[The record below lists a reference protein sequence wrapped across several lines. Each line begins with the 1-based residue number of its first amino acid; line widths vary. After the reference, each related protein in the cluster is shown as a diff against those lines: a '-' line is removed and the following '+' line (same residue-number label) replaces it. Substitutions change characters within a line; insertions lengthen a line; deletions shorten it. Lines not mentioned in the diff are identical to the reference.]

1 MKYNRFE
8 ELPVWQA
15 GMVLAERIF
24 AVTADKAFASQGD
37 LANQLQRAG
46 LSVCNNVA
54 EGFERGSTAE
64 LLAFLY
70 YARGSAGEVRSMLIL
85 CERMAR
91 FAHLKSEISD
101 LKCLAES
108 TSRQLRAWAGQLQDS
123 PIKGQRHL
131 NQEVRDRQEGQAR
144 RESFDKFLADKIRQG
159 RQGAQFPP
167 GAQFPSGAQVPP
179 GAELHTAGELSTEEA
194 GEPDE
199 STTG

>member
-15 GMVLAERIF
+15 GMTLAERVF
-24 AVTADKAFASQGD
+24 AATQDKAFAFQGD
-37 LANQLQRAG
+37 LANQLQRAA

-85 CERMAR
+85 TERMGR

-108 TSRQLRAWAGQLQDS
+108 ISRQLRAWAAQLQDS

-131 NQEVRDRQEGQAR
+131 TQQSRDQQAAVAR
-144 RESFDKFLADKIRQG
+144 REAFEKLLEDTVREG
-159 RQGAQFPP
+159 RQRRE
-167 GAQFPSGAQVPP
+167 SGQGPVQ
-179 GAELHTAGELSTEEA
+179 GE
-194 GEPDE
+194 GR
-199 STTG
+199 

>member
-15 GMVLAERIF
+15 GMTLAERIF
-24 AVTADKAFASQGD
+24 AITQDKAFAHQGD

-46 LSVCNNVA
+46 LSVCNNIA

-70 YARGSAGEVRSMLIL
+70 YARGSAGEVRSMLL
-85 CERMAR
+85 LTERLGR
-91 FAHLKSEISD
+91 FADLKSEISN

-108 TSRQLRAWAGQLQDS
+108 ISRQLRAWAGQLQDS

-131 NQEVRDRQEGQAR
+131 TQAARDRQATEVR
-144 RESFDKFLADKIRQG
+144 RESLDKLLADTIRQA
-159 RQGAQFPP
+159 RPPAQPPPNPDGA
-167 GAQFPSGAQVPP
+167 S
-179 GAELHTAGELSTEEA
+179 
-194 GEPDE
+194 
-199 STTG
+199 